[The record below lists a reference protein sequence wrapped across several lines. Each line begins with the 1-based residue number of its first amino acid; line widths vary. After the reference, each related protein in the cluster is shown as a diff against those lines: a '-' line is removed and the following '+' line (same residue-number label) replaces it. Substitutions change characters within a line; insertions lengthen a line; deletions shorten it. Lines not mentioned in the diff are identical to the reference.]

1 VTPGA
6 PSAPQHPDVGFWETY
21 QPGFRFSRHPVG
33 TQEFFREIEEHRYT
47 LEPHIPEVVRFD
59 DWEGKAV
66 LEVGCGLATDGSRL
80 ARAGALYT
88 GVDASPVAVELA
100 QKRFKQEGLTAS
112 FAEATAANLPFPA
125 DSFDLVYSHGVIH
138 HSDETEA
145 AVGEFARVLRP
156 GGTALVMVYHRS
168 SLNYRFTILG
178 VRRLM
183 AAALLVP
190 GASGVLARAV
200 GEDSEVLGGH
210 RALLRKHGLRYLADK
225 QLFLSNNT
233 DGPGNPLSKVYSR
246 QEVERL
252 FLTAFDAV
260 ETEVRYLNLRLY
272 PLGDKV
278 AATRLA
284 RRLERRIGWHL
295 YVRATQPSL
304 PSAR

>member
-1 VTPGA
+1 
-6 PSAPQHPDVGFWETY
+6 VGFWERY
-21 QPGFRFSRHPVG
+21 QPGFRFTRHPVG
-33 TQEFFREIEEHRYT
+33 TPEFFREIEEHRYS

-59 DWEGKAV
+59 DWKGKAV
-66 LEVGCGLATDGSRL
+66 LEVGCGVATDGSRL
-80 ARAGALYT
+80 ARAGASYT

-100 QKRFKQEGLTAS
+100 RKRFGQDGLTGS

-138 HSDETEA
+138 HSEETEA
-145 AVGEFARVLRP
+145 AVREFARVLRP
-156 GGTALVMVYHRS
+156 AGTALVMVYHRS

-183 AAALLVP
+183 AATLLVP

-200 GEDSEVLGGH
+200 GEDSEVLEGH
-210 RALLRKHGLRYLADK
+210 RALLREHGFRYLTDK

-246 QEVERL
+246 DEMEKMFR
-252 FLTAFDAV
+252 TAFEAV

-272 PLGDKV
+272 PLGDKA
-278 AATRLA
+278 AATRLG

-295 YVRATQPSL
+295 YVWATQPSL
-304 PSAR
+304 PSSR